1 MSEPL
6 VSTLGGDPDLAE
18 LIDEYVA
25 ALAGRMQDI
34 ERALTAGDRK
44 RVEVLAHQIVGS
56 AGMHGFATIGET
68 ARRVEMAASGENP
81 ELLAESVR
89 ELGALCARARAR

>member
-18 LIDEYVA
+18 LVDEYVA

-68 ARRVEMAASGENP
+68 ARRVERVASGGNADV
-81 ELLAESVR
+81 LTESVS
-89 ELGALCARARAR
+89 ELAALCARARAR

>member
-25 ALAGRMQDI
+25 ALAGRMQEI
-34 ERALTAGDRK
+34 ERALAAGDRK
-44 RVEVLAHQIVGS
+44 RVELLAHQIVGS
-56 AGMHGFATIGET
+56 AGMHGFVTIGET
-68 ARRVEMAASGENP
+68 ARRVEMAASGGSP